1 MTRYIAALT
10 VAAVTSLTA
19 TLAPTTP
26 ATAADPTAEGLV
38 VKKSAYSVTETLDR
52 LESMLKENGLTVFT
66 RIDHAKNAAN
76 ADLDLPPTQ
85 VLIFGNPKLGTP
97 LMQESR
103 TTAIDLPQK
112 ALAWEDEDGT
122 VWIAYNH
129 PAWLSERHGLQ
140 ASGEVLKKIGTAL
153 DGFVSQAAND

>member
-97 LMQESR
+97 LMQASR
-103 TTAIDLPQK
+103 TAAMDLPQK
-112 ALAWEDEDGT
+112 ALAWEDADGA
-122 VWIAYNH
+122 VWLAYNH
-129 PAWLSERHGLQ
+129 PEWLSERHGINDQ
-140 ASGEVLKKIGTAL
+140 KDVLKKIGAAL
-153 DGFVSQAAND
+153 DNFTAQASSK